1 MANDLALIKKDTV
14 DVVASRIKEFQEK
27 GEIHFPP
34 NYSPENAMKSAWLIL
49 QETKDRNG
57 NPALEVC
64 TRDSVANALLD
75 MVVQGLSP
83 AKKQGYFIVYGNNLS
98 FTRSYFGTMAVTKRL
113 NGVEDIFAQV
123 IYEGDDFEF
132 TIQKGTKKIVKHS
145 QKLENID
152 INKIVGAYCTIIYGD
167 GKEFTEIMTKKQ
179 IDQAWSKTKMK
190 SNSVQREFPEEMAKR
205 TVINRTCKLFTNTSD
220 DSDLL
225 IESFN
230 RSTEA
235 EYATDEDIVQEIIAA
250 SANSEVIDIE
260 PDQVSPVEPKPETT
274 KQPDKNSESKQVI
287 MEEPGF

>member
-34 NYSPENAMKSAWLIL
+34 NYSPENAMKSAWLQL
-49 QETKDRNG
+49 QEIKDKNSK
-57 NPALEVC
+57 PALEVC
-64 TRDSVANALLD
+64 TRDSIANALLD

-98 FTRSYFGTMAVTKRL
+98 FMRSYFGTMAVTKRL

-132 TIQKGTKKIVKHS
+132 TIQRGTKKIVKHS

-190 SNSVQREFPEEMAKR
+190 SNSVHREFPEEMAKR
-205 TVINRTCKLFTNTSD
+205 TVINRTCKLFANTSD

-235 EYATDEDIVQEIIAA
+235 EYAGGPEEEAQHEIDEN
-250 SANSEVIDIE
+250 ANTESIDI
-260 PDQVSPVEPKPETT
+260 
-274 KQPDKNSESKQVI
+274 QPDEYEVLPEDASQVDSTPEQTT
-287 MEEPGF
+287 MTGPGF

>member
-1 MANDLALIKKDTV
+1 M
-14 DVVASRIKEFQEK
+14 
-27 GEIHFPP
+27 
-34 NYSPENAMKSAWLIL
+34 
-49 QETKDRNG
+49 
-57 NPALEVC
+57 
-64 TRDSVANALLD
+64 
-75 MVVQGLSP
+75 
-83 AKKQGYFIVYGNNLS
+83 
-98 FTRSYFGTMAVTKRL
+98 RSYFGTMAVTKRL

-235 EYATDEDIVQEIIAA
+235 EYAGGPEEEAQHEIDEN
-250 SANSEVIDIE
+250 ANTESIDI
-260 PDQVSPVEPKPETT
+260 
-274 KQPDKNSESKQVI
+274 QPDEYEVLPEDASQVDSTPEQTT
-287 MEEPGF
+287 MTGPGF

>member
-64 TRDSVANALLD
+64 TRDSIANALLD

-83 AKKQGYFIVYGNNLS
+83 AKKQGYFIVYGNNLN
-98 FTRSYFGTMAVTKRL
+98 FMRSYFGTMAVTKRL

-190 SNSVQREFPEEMAKR
+190 SNSVHREFPEEMAKR
-205 TVINRTCKLFTNTSD
+205 TVINRTCKLFANTSD

-235 EYATDEDIVQEIIAA
+235 EYAGGPEEEAQHEIDEN
-250 SANSEVIDIE
+250 ANTESIDI
-260 PDQVSPVEPKPETT
+260 
-274 KQPDKNSESKQVI
+274 QPDEYEVLPEDASQVDSTPEQTT
-287 MEEPGF
+287 MTGPGF

>member
-34 NYSPENAMKSAWLIL
+34 NYSPENAMKSAWLQL
-49 QETKDRNG
+49 QEIKDKNSK
-57 NPALEVC
+57 PALEVC
-64 TRDSVANALLD
+64 TRDSIANALLD

-98 FTRSYFGTMAVTKRL
+98 FMRSYFGTMAVTKRL

-190 SNSVQREFPEEMAKR
+190 SNSVHREFPEEMAKR
-205 TVINRTCKLFTNTSD
+205 TVINRTCKLFANTSD

-235 EYATDEDIVQEIIAA
+235 EYAGGPEEEAQHEIDEN
-250 SANSEVIDIE
+250 ANTESIDI
-260 PDQVSPVEPKPETT
+260 
-274 KQPDKNSESKQVI
+274 QPDEYEVLPEDASQVDSTPEQTT
-287 MEEPGF
+287 MTGPGF